1 MVRQIPKSDQRTN
14 RPHISLSHRIRPN
27 ILIRL
32 VTPTVGYSITAVER
46 ILKITGVVVL
56 RIIFHC
62 VGVCRVTSFERKLVE
77 VSLSGG
83 RNCCI
88 WLAHLAH
95 SGRLLTPATS
105 RTTGQPFPT
114 LFSLLDDSFRELV
127 TFAVSVDKG
136 TCLDIVLWRKVGS
149 RCRVNYPNLHPN
161 LVMADRSTQC
171 PPLAPIIA
179 STWGSR
185 GQRAVRAC
193 ARCRRQKLKVRL
205 CVGRLGQQKHI

>member
-1 MVRQIPKSDQRTN
+1 M
-14 RPHISLSHRIRPN
+14 
-27 ILIRL
+27 
-32 VTPTVGYSITAVER
+32 
-46 ILKITGVVVL
+46 VL

-62 VGVCRVTSFERKLVE
+62 VGVCRVTSFVRKLLE
-77 VSLSGG
+77 VCLSGG

-205 CVGRLGQQKHI
+205 CVRRLGQRKHI